1 MDKKALAAVF
11 ARAIDALV
19 QTPPQKGELLL
30 VRSTSG
36 TSGNAP
42 LHIVYEVTP
51 EGFDRVRGAERLLI
65 CGSAMS
71 QRLSNALLVRYGDT
85 KGQRILCLHPG
96 DKPADLAPILKDFA
110 PDMLFGMSSLIVS
123 VAEAI
128 GPSVSESLRTL
139 IVSGEYL
146 TAPVRAIF
154 ARYFPGAA
162 FFQMYASMETN
173 QVSKLFCTHL
183 PANAYHPLDTV
194 SVTIDSPDE
203 QGVGDILFG
212 RTLLRDFKMER
223 YKIGDSGCIVQ
234 KPCACG
240 ETTTLYLSGRSG
252 YDYLKLAGAVL
263 RKEEFDRVANLCK
276 DYIDEY
282 RAEAFTSTEGGRV
295 RGGIVLKSYR
305 ARGVLSEP
313 EKRDLAKKFS
323 AELFITPTRTL
334 EQIAGE
340 GLFVPLTVETVAEP
354 FVRKT
359 KDVTLSMRA

>member
-1 MDKKALAAVF
+1 MDKNALAAVF
-11 ARAIDALV
+11 GRAIDALV

-36 TSGNAP
+36 TTGNTP

-51 EGFDRVRGAERLLI
+51 EGFDRVRGAGRLLV

-85 KGQRILCLHPG
+85 EKQRILCLHP
-96 DKPADLAPILKDFA
+96 ADVGAELAPILKDFA
-110 PDMLFGMSSLIVS
+110 PDMLFGMSSLTVS
-123 VAEAI
+123 VSKAI
-128 GPSVSESLRTL
+128 GSAVFGSVRTL

-146 TAPVRAIF
+146 TTPVRDIL
-154 ARYFPGAA
+154 ARYFPSATL
-162 FFQMYASMETN
+162 FQMYASMETN

-212 RTLLRDFKMER
+212 RILLRDFKMER
-223 YKIGDSGCIVQ
+223 YKIGDSGRLVQ
-234 KPCACG
+234 EACACG

-252 YDYLKLAGAVL
+252 YDYLKLAGAIL
-263 RKEEFDRVANLCK
+263 RAEEFDRVANLCK

-282 RAEAFTSTEGGRV
+282 RAEAFTIHRNGELC
-295 RGGIVLKSYR
+295 GGIVLQVYRKS
-305 ARGVLSEP
+305 GSLSEV
-313 EKRDLAKKFS
+313 EKSELAQFVS
-323 AELFITPTRTL
+323 EELFLTPTRTL
-334 EQIAGE
+334 SDLVTKGI
-340 GLFVPLTVETVAEP
+340 FVPIRVEVVLEP
-354 FVRKT
+354 FARGAKEVKLR
-359 KDVTLSMRA
+359 LRS